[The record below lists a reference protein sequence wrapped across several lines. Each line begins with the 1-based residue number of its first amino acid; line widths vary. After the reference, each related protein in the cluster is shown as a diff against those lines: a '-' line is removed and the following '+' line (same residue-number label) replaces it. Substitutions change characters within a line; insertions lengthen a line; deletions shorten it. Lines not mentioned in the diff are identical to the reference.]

1 VVDGRAASGGYT
13 VKERVERGCT
23 LWNSL
28 PRRAIVRKKF
38 RKPVGD
44 TIYFV
49 LGGTIM
55 DKTTLRHLVKE
66 EMQKMLQQEMRL
78 DEENFLEFHSID
90 HLTQAFFSLGF
101 LASYT
106 DKMDLSRVQEMANE
120 LKDAKDVAKAKKALS
135 KGATVLGVRDDYDD

>member
-1 VVDGRAASGGYT
+1 M
-13 VKERVERGCT
+13 
-23 LWNSL
+23 N
-28 PRRAIVRKKF
+28 
-38 RKPVGD
+38 
-44 TIYFV
+44 
-49 LGGTIM
+49 
-55 DKTTLRHLVKE
+55 KTELKQIIKE
-66 EMQKMLQQEMRL
+66 EVQKMLQQEMRI